1 MNNTN
6 PVIVVIEDDSNIC
19 RFLCISLR
27 AQGFQVIEAATGER
41 GLLEIGDFVAS
52 TPRIVY

>member
-19 RFLCISLR
+19 RFLCTSLR

-41 GLLEIGDFVAS
+41 DLLEIGNFVAS
-52 TPRIVY
+52 IPRIVY